1 MTWRLVILA
10 ALFAVGGCG
19 GDRGV
24 APDATLPAMDIPVYK
39 LAADDKVTITVFG
52 EEALTGTFLVGSDGN
67 ISYPLLGSIPAKGL
81 TLAQLTQQLTTR
93 LGSAIK
99 NPRVSADISEYRPF
113 FILGEVNR
121 PGQYPYRTG
130 MTVNSAVATAGG
142 FTYRANEKRVLIQHF
157 GEAGERRYELSPG
170 LPVLPGDTVRVG
182 ERYF

>member
-10 ALFAVGGCG
+10 TAFAVAGCG
-19 GDRGV
+19 GNRGV
-24 APDATLPAMDIPVYK
+24 APDAALPAMEIPVYK
-39 LAADDKVTITVFG
+39 LAADDKVKVTVFG

-67 ISYPLLGSIPAKGL
+67 ISYPLLGSVPAKGL

-93 LGSAIK
+93 LGGSVK
-99 NPRVSADISEYRPF
+99 NPRVSADIAEYRPF

-142 FTYRANEKRVLIQHF
+142 FTYRANQKRVLIQHL
-157 GEAGERRYELSPG
+157 GEAGERRYELSAG
-170 LPVLPGDTVRVG
+170 LPILPGDTVRVG